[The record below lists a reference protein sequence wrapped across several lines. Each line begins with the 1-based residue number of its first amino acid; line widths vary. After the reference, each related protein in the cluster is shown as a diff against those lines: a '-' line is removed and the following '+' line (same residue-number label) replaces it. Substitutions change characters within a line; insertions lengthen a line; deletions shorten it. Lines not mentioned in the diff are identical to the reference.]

1 MRAYCVILAGGLG
14 SRMGGDVPKQFMS
27 LGGVPIILRTIR
39 RVLECA
45 QFDKIIVAIHPS
57 WRDVLSRMLN
67 GDGIDKSRILVT
79 SGGGERI
86 DSILNSLKAIH
97 EQTFVSEEDIAVI
110 HDAVRPFVSVDV
122 LEKSIKAACE
132 SGACVAVLPAVDTML
147 EVSDGMV
154 VAVPSRARIF
164 HGQAPDSARILLL
177 ERAINDLS
185 AEERRVITGTAQIL
199 VAKGIPVRTISGD
212 RYNMKITTPADI
224 EIAESFLAKGVR

>member
-1 MRAYCVILAGGLG
+1 M
-14 SRMGGDVPKQFMS
+14 
-27 LGGVPIILRTIR
+27 
-39 RVLECA
+39 
-45 QFDKIIVAIHPS
+45 
-57 WRDVLSRMLN
+57 
-67 GDGIDKSRILVT
+67 
-79 SGGGERI
+79 
-86 DSILNSLKAIH
+86 
-97 EQTFVSEEDIAVI
+97 
-110 HDAVRPFVSVDV
+110 
-122 LEKSIKAACE
+122 
-132 SGACVAVLPAVDTML
+132 AVLPAVDTML

>member
-1 MRAYCVILAGGLG
+1 MRAYCVILAGGRG

-57 WRDVLSRMLN
+57 WRDVLARMLN

-97 EQTFVSEEDIAVI
+97 EQTCVS
-110 HDAVRPFVSVDV
+110 
-122 LEKSIKAACE
+122 
-132 SGACVAVLPAVDTML
+132 
-147 EVSDGMV
+147 
-154 VAVPSRARIF
+154 
-164 HGQAPDSARILLL
+164 
-177 ERAINDLS
+177 
-185 AEERRVITGTAQIL
+185 
-199 VAKGIPVRTISGD
+199 
-212 RYNMKITTPADI
+212 
-224 EIAESFLAKGVR
+224 